1 MRTRVLLREE
11 WHLVG
16 GTPLALVLP
25 QLPPGARI
33 VVAEDGGAI
42 VGTWAVVP
50 YLHLEGM
57 WVDPRHRRAGGVLR
71 RLMRGVRSV
80 CRELGILRVLTCSDD
95 AQITKYLFRLGAEQL
110 PGEHFVLETSC
121 L

>member
-50 YLHLEGM
+50 YLHKADNAKAE
-57 WVDPRHRRAGGVLR
+57 VERLR